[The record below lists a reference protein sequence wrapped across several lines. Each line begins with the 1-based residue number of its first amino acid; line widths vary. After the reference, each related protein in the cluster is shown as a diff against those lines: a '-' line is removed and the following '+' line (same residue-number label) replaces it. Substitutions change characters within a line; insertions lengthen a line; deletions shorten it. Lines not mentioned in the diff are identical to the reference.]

1 MIYFF
6 LLVVSPDL
14 RLRQIVP
21 DITVNVNNHIN
32 FYSVA
37 QQVSTETHIHRPVVD
52 TNTADEN
59 NEDDDDS
66 DDDDDDD
73 DDVDDD
79 DEKTITNDESVDE
92 DSSFRTPP
100 TSSDECDTKE

>member
-32 FYSVA
+32 FYSAA

-73 DDVDDD
+73 DD
-79 DEKTITNDESVDE
+79 EKTITNDESVDE